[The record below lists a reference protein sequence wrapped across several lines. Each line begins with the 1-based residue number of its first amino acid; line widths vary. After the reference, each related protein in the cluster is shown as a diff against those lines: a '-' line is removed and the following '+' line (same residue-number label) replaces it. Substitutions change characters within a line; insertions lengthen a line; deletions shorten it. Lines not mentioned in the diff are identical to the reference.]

1 MPDTTDKY
9 GRRID
14 YLRISVTDRCNLRC
28 VYCMPEEGVQGKCHE
43 EILTIEE
50 IYAFAQRAAEYGIK
64 RIRLTGGEPLV
75 RLGIVDLVR
84 KLNSVEG
91 IEEIS
96 LTTNGILLPKLG
108 QELFD
113 AGLKRV
119 NISLDTLDPE
129 VYHAITR
136 RGNLK
141 DVLHAIEVADE
152 IGFAPIKINAVAVRS
167 LIKDPLEFARM
178 TIDRPLHIRF
188 IEYMPIGQ
196 EHGPDSTGGGW
207 TAEEAISSQELRE
220 MISAAGVEA
229 GLGELIRIPAS
240 QSPAGAGPAEYWHF
254 KDSQGT
260 VGFISPLSN
269 HFCGAC
275 NRLRLTA
282 DGKLRPCLFS
292 DKEFDVREPLRAGDS
307 AGVDAVIAR
316 ALEEKPESH
325 EFHHGTLREM
335 SQIGG

>member
-1 MPDTTDKY
+1 MSDTTDKY

-28 VYCMPEEGVQGKCHE
+28 VYCMPEEGVKAKRHDEILSLE
-43 EILTIEE
+43 EILT
-50 IYAFAQRAAEYGIK
+50 FAQRAAEYGIK

-75 RLGIVDLVR
+75 RIGIVDLIR
-84 KLNSVEG
+84 DLNSIQG

-96 LTTNGILLPKLG
+96 LTTNGLLLPKFA
-108 QELFD
+108 QELYD

-119 NISLDTLDPE
+119 NISLDTLDPDE
-129 VYHAITR
+129 YRAITR
-136 RGNLK
+136 RGELK

-152 IGFAPIKINAVAVRS
+152 TGFAPIKINAVAVRS

-178 TIDRPLHIRF
+178 TIDRPLHVRF
-188 IEYMPIGQ
+188 IEYMPIGH
-196 EHGPDSTGGGW
+196 EHGPDGTGGW
-207 TAEEAISSQELRE
+207 SAEEAISSQELRE
-220 MISAAGVEA
+220 TISEAGIKA

-240 QSPAGAGPAEYWHF
+240 KSPAGAGPAEYWKF
-254 KDSQGT
+254 ANSKGT
-260 VGFISPLSN
+260 IGFISPLSN

-282 DGKLRPCLFS
+282 DGKIRPCLFS
-292 DKEFDVREPLRAGDS
+292 DIEYDVRDLLRAGDLE
-307 AGVDAVIAR
+307 GVNAVIAR
-316 ALEEKPESH
+316 ALDEKPESH
-325 EFHHGTLREM
+325 EFHRGTVREM